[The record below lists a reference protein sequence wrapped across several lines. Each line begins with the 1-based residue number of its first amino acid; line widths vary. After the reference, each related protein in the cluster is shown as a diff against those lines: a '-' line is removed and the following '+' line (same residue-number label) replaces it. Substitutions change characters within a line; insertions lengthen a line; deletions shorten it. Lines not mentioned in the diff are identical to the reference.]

1 MKIFS
6 FNRRFM
12 YLCSRYSMITIQNYL
27 IKEKPIKNLPQNSEL
42 KYYAKRL
49 RKAGNLSEVLFW
61 QQVHKKKFFGI
72 DFHRQKIIG
81 NYIVD
86 FYVPSLALVIEIDG
100 NSHNGKEYYD
110 QYREKYLGS
119 LGLTVYRIE
128 DVSVQYDV
136 VLVMENLC
144 NFIIEHYKV

>member
-1 MKIFS
+1 
-6 FNRRFM
+6 
-12 YLCSRYSMITIQNYL
+12 MITILNYL
-27 IKEKPIKNLPQNSEL
+27 IKESPIKNLPQNPQL

-61 QQVHKKKFFGI
+61 QQVNKKKFFGI
-72 DFHRQKIIG
+72 DFYRQKVIG
-81 NYIVD
+81 SYIVD

-100 NSHNGKEYYD
+100 SSHNGKECYD
-110 QYREKYLGS
+110 QYREEYLRS

-136 VLVMENLC
+136 VLVLENLC
-144 NFIIEHYKV
+144 NFIIEHYNKV